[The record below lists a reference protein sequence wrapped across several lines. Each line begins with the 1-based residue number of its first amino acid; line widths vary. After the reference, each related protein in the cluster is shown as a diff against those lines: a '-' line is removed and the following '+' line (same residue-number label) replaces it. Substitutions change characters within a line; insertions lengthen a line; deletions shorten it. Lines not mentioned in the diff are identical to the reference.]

1 MLKKIS
7 ARLYQSEPMRRCKL
21 EECQAACCLYG
32 VWIDRL
38 EAKEILNNAGII
50 QPHLPLENR
59 NPDEWFDDRQ
69 ESDDHSLSGQVVH
82 SSVLE
87 DSNHYGGTACV
98 FLRPD
103 YKCALQ
109 VAGEASGFDPWH
121 FKPFYCIVHP
131 LDLDDHGRIT
141 LDETDLLL
149 NEPASCLRRA
159 PNPIPLS
166 ETFEPEMRYL
176 LGDKDYQQLR
186 SASGNS
192 PSVAAPEEET
202 KE

>member
-7 ARLYQSEPMRRCKL
+7 SRLYQSEPVQRCKL
-21 EECQAACCLYG
+21 EECRAACCLHG
-32 VWIDRL
+32 VWIDRA
-38 EAKEILNNAGII
+38 EVKEILINASII
-50 QPHLPLENR
+50 QPHLPPEHR
-59 NPDEWFDDRQ
+59 NPDDWFDDRH
-69 ESDDHSLSGQVVH
+69 EPDDHSLSGQVVH

-87 DSNHYGGTACV
+87 DANHYGGTACI

-109 VAGEASGFDPWH
+109 VAGEAAGFDPWH

-131 LDLDDHGRIT
+131 LDLDNNGNIT

-159 PNPIPLS
+159 PDPVPLA
-166 ETFEPEMRYL
+166 ETFEPELRYL
-176 LGDKDYQQLR
+176 LGDKSYKQLR
-186 SASGNS
+186 SSSGNN
-192 PSVAAPEEET
+192 PIGSVPEEET